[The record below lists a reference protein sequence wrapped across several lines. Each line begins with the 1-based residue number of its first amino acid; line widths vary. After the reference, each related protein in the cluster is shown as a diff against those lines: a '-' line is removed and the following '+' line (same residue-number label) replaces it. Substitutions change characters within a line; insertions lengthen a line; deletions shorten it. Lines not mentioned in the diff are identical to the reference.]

1 MANILAS
8 SVPVGLPPAVLKDIS
23 FETKKIQFSLN
34 TYGIINEP
42 FTFAET
48 TLTKISGTSELD
60 DPNVINNDE
69 YSGNFYSTGETNGWV
84 NIRGYEIIVFYN
96 FTSLVLGD
104 VFEIT
109 WKLSNWVEGDGRPII
124 YGSPSP
130 PLRFTV
136 ANITLPTPE
145 LMFASLATLEF
156 IIRKEYSFVTSARAT
171 ITTGTSIVNGP
182 TEINS
187 IDNPYSSGNNHIRVG
202 QSNGLPSDIF
212 VNYGFKALFQ
222 GDTIVVT
229 CAVSSSPLD
238 GTIVYG
244 PPSSF
249 TYTVLSPG
257 ISGGKQLVASD
268 IQNTSISVS
277 MLNNN
282 NTGFGSAEINI
293 TERFINGEPET
304 GPGSE
309 VNSTTKDPS
318 GNYIH
323 TFTGLSENNLYLVT
337 SSLRYFTIEE
347 RATYSSGRLLLYTS
361 PGSNIPPPT
370 GIPPVPKVSHR
381 LNLTIIIFPGAPL
394 SIQGPISGVVCH
406 ICPENTP
413 GETGSTIESNEVL
426 ITDSSGNYRLI
437 LNNSPFL
444 WYTNCSLYYQYFNL
458 LDSSIVNRVE
468 GENWKRSNCGMIPAP
483 IFLTGNRG
491 NEPPPVNIV
500 SYTDTTLTI
509 SAEPDVFAEYVS
521 LVASATI
528 SITGTSTTTET
539 VTTKDVSGNYTTTFT
554 GLTNPPY
561 TIDYYLNF
569 TDGARGFDSTPVSY
583 TLPPSAPS
591 RPICYELDYL
601 RFMEF
606 ICNSSS
612 ALNGPFTGL
621 RLKLTKDGVD
631 TIKTRSGDD
640 LFNSSGNTSVTIT
653 DVSINIGDQLQIS
666 WALSNT
672 PLGTTPEYGLY
683 SAPLNITVTTVPFG
697 NPFMSLINNTETSI
711 TVSLSQRAIY
721 GTYSGASFFIAPGS
735 VADSA
740 SIRNIYTNT
749 PQLSTPDASGNY
761 VTTFTG
767 LTENS
772 LYTIFGAFY
781 NVNPTIIRR
790 YDIGS
795 FYTAPGANISGTPPA
810 PTILNMYL
818 SLVTGINI
826 SISVP
831 TISEADSADLLVS
844 SVDSSGTIIT
854 NFSNGIVSSNV
865 ITMDLDLG
873 LELGTQ
879 YILLSYRYTNSAIQT
894 ADRDSFGPIS
904 DAIRVNIISGTPSNE
919 IVTYTTTSL
928 TFSASTVG
936 ITGTTTSAIFRLTT
950 GESYSDQ
957 TITTKDASGNYVTT
971 FTGLS
976 PATQYNVLH
985 YFTFNNGIGLFSA
998 GQNVNTAPS
1007 VPPAP
1012 TLVTATTN
1020 TLTVSVTTTETVTGV
1035 NFSLRPASGGTA
1047 ITRAGVSSGSNEYTY
1062 TFTGLSVFTFYNI
1075 TCVALS
1081 GTSQGAT
1088 SPVLNT
1094 RTLAGPPSTP
1104 SAPSLNMNLAAPQSQ
1119 GSISVMG
1126 LVSGIDNPPFTSA
1139 QFIIAPANTA
1149 VTPIPAVTAKAGILS
1164 QDQTYYYC
1172 TFTGLEPG
1180 SQYLVSWNITNISAT
1195 SATSPT
1201 ASIQT
1206 APSPSANLTWPNIN
1220 VSTDAY
1226 GLFVRWG
1233 NARTTPTEFIS
1244 YTITVSDA
1252 LTGGGIYTASSGTT
1266 FATQPFYIAQSDI
1279 NFIYGAMRLN
1289 QRILAATAPVAPS
1302 NTYYV
1307 TVSVSGTVTGTPITS
1322 NPFTTIY
1329 RSPYSCFKTGTKIL
1343 CLTEGL
1349 KEEYIPIEEVRKGTI
1364 VKTLKQSYVRV
1375 NVIGKSIIDNPDN
1388 DDRGP
1393 NRLFKLTKENYPEL
1407 TEDLIMTGCHSI
1419 LVDKLSAEQ
1428 ERIQM
1433 RLMGTL
1439 YLTTDK
1445 YRLLTFV
1452 DEKAE
1457 PYISPG
1463 EHEIWHLALD
1473 NDNYVCN
1480 YGIYANG
1487 LLVETASIKNMK
1499 ELSKM
1504 TLVD

>member
-8 SVPVGLPPAVLKDIS
+8 SVPVGLPAAVLRDIS
-23 FETKKIQFSLN
+23 FETKKIQFTLN
-34 TYGIINEP
+34 TDGIINEP

-48 TLTKISGTSELD
+48 TLTKISGSSELD

-69 YSGNFYSTGETNGWV
+69 YSGNFYSNGSSNGWL
-84 NIRGYEIIVFYN
+84 NIRGDEIIVFYN
-96 FTSLVLGD
+96 FTTLVLGD

-136 ANITLPTPE
+136 ANIALPTPE
-145 LMFASLATLEF
+145 LIFASSATLEF
-156 IIRKEYSFVTSARAT
+156 QIRMDYSFVTSARAT

-187 IDNPYSSGNNHIRVG
+187 IDNAYSSGNTYIQVS
-202 QSNGLPSDIF
+202 QSNGFPSYIYI
-212 VNYGFKALFQ
+212 NYGFKALFQ
-222 GDTIVVT
+222 GDTIVIT
-229 CAVSSSPLD
+229 CVVSRSPLD

-249 TYTVLSPG
+249 TYTVLTPG

-268 IQNTSISVS
+268 IQNTSITVS
-277 MLNNN
+277 MLNND

-309 VNSTTKDPS
+309 VNSTTKDAS

-323 TFTGLSENNLYLVT
+323 TFTGLSENNLYLIT

-370 GIPPVPKVSHR
+370 GIPPVPIVSHR
-381 LNLTIIIFPGAPL
+381 LNSTIIIFPGAPL

-406 ICPENTP
+406 IYPEDEP
-413 GETGSTIESNEVL
+413 GRTGSSIESNEVL
-426 ITDSSGNYRLI
+426 IPDSSGNYRLI

-458 LDSSIVNRVE
+458 LNSSIVNRVE

-528 SITGTSTTTET
+528 SI
-539 VTTKDVSGNYTTTFT
+539 SGNYTTTITTKDASGNYTTTLT

-569 TDGARGFDSTPVSY
+569 TDGARGFNSTPVSY
-583 TLPPSAPS
+583 TLLPTAPS
-591 RPICYELDYL
+591 TPICYELDTL
-601 RFMEF
+601 FMEF
-606 ICNSSS
+606 ICNSNT
-612 ALNGPFTGL
+612 AINGPFTGL
-621 RLKLTKDGVD
+621 RLKLTKNGID
-631 TIKTRSGDD
+631 TIRTRSGNN

-653 DVSINIGDQLQIS
+653 NVSINIGDQLQIS

-697 NPFMSLINNTETSI
+697 NPFLRLINNTETSI

-735 VADSA
+735 VPDSA
-740 SIRNIYTNT
+740 SIRNIFTNT
-749 PQLSTPDASGNY
+749 PQLSTPDAAGNY

-767 LTENS
+767 LTANS
-772 LYTIFGAFY
+772 LYTIYGGFY

-795 FYTAPGANISGTPPA
+795 FYTTPGPNISGTPPA
-810 PTILNMYL
+810 PSILNMYL

-831 TISEADSADLLVS
+831 TISGADSADLLVNT
-844 SVDSSGTIIT
+844 VDSSGTIIT
-854 NFSNGIVSSNV
+854 NFSKGIVSSNV
-865 ITMDLDLG
+865 ITMGLDLG
-873 LELGTQ
+873 LALGTQ
-879 YILLSYRYTNSAIQT
+879 YILLSYRYTNSAIKT

-919 IVTYTTTSL
+919 IVTYTNTSL
-928 TFSASTVG
+928 TFSASRVG
-936 ITGTTTSAIFRLTT
+936 ITGTVTGATFRLTN
-950 GESYSDQ
+950 GQSFSDQ
-957 TITTKDASGNYVTT
+957 STTTLDASGNYVTT

-985 YFTFNNGIGLFSA
+985 YFTFNNGIGVFSA

-1007 VPPAP
+1007 APPVP

-1020 TLTVSVTTTETVTGV
+1020 TLAVRVTTTETVTGV
-1035 NFSLRPASGGTA
+1035 NFSLTPASGGTT
-1047 ITRAGVSSGSNEYTY
+1047 ITRAGVSGGSNQYTY

-1081 GTSQGAT
+1081 GTSQGGT
-1088 SPVLNT
+1088 SPVLNF

-1104 SAPSLNMNLAAPQSQ
+1104 NPPSLNMNLAAPQSQ

-1139 QFIIAPANTA
+1139 QFIIAPLNTA
-1149 VTPIPAVTAKAGILS
+1149 ITPVPVVTTKAGILS
-1164 QDQTYYYC
+1164 QDQSYYYC

-1201 ASIQT
+1201 ATIQT
-1206 APSPSANLTWPNIN
+1206 ATSPGANLTWPNIK

-1226 GLFVRWG
+1226 GLFVTWG
-1233 NARTTPTEFIS
+1233 NARTWPNENIS

-1252 LTGGGIYTASSGTT
+1252 LTGGGIYTATSGTAY
-1266 FATQPFYIAQSDI
+1266 ATQPFYISQSDI
-1279 NFIYGAMRLN
+1279 NFIYGTMRLN
-1289 QRILAATAPVAPS
+1289 QRILAATAPVAPI

-1307 TVSVSGTVTGTPITS
+1307 TVGVNGAVAGTQITS
-1322 NPFTTIY
+1322 IPFTTIY

-1349 KEEYIPIEEVRKGTI
+1349 KEEYIPIEKVRKGTI

-1419 LVDKLSAEQ
+1419 LVDELSAEQ

-1433 RLMGTL
+1433 KLMGTL

-1452 DEKAE
+1452 DKKAE